1 MFGNTENTYLTA
13 TKGIKDYNG
22 KILEIARAN
31 ADCCFDFTQQMLEA
45 KSPSEMIEVWTAYA
59 RKQFEALTQQTKELA
74 EQTKALAALGEKL
87 ATKSVEPVTG
97 GVKKAFDK
105 VA

>member
-1 MFGNTENTYLTA
+1 MFGNIENAYSTV

-31 ADCCFDFTQQMLEA
+31 ADCCFDFTQQMLEV
-45 KSPSEMIEVWTAYA
+45 KSPSEMMELWTVYA
-59 RKQFEALTQQTKELA
+59 RKQFEVLTEQTKELA
-74 EQTKALAALGEKL
+74 EQTKGLAALGEKL
-87 ATKSVEPVTG
+87 AIKSVEPVTG